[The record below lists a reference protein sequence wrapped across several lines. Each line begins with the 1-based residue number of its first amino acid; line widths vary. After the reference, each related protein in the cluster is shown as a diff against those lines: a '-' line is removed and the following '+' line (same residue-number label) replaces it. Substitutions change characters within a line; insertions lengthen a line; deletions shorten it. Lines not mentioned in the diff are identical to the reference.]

1 MGFDTIVANL
11 VMPEVGTAQSQL
23 VATTEEVIVTEEE
36 YGDETSNPNSWV
48 AVSTDRTIAE

>member
-1 MGFDTIVANL
+1 MYV
-11 VMPEVGTAQSQL
+11 V
-23 VATTEEVIVTEEE
+23 TEEVIVTEEE

>member
-1 MGFDTIVANL
+1 MYDV
-11 VMPEVGTAQSQL
+11 
-23 VATTEEVIVTEEE
+23 TEEVIVTEEE